1 MPAASKLVDG
11 MAGPST
17 WARVENRYGSEP
29 SSVYTPCG
37 LFTTG
42 SPSSATGHCSADQSP
57 FSASSGSVPSG
68 ASAAGS
74 SIVPLEVTA
83 SPMRGSHTCRLASE
97 IVRSSH
103 RPAPCTRSCW
113 FGSAG
118 EVSVPSIPSDAR
130 PAASV
135 IVPVN
140 CGKRPAGTQGE
151 PSNAV
156 MRKVPCA
163 RGCPVRSSN
172 VPANVSFAGASRT
185 TSAPSRSRLPRV
197 TTRKR
202 YSNASPGSR
211 HSPRRSVRR
220 PSGSEARRV
229 RLPLMRPS
237 GPRTSTG
244 SRSSRQRVTLSEP
257 VAARASMRWPPF
269 RVSTMSP
276 SRKSGAVMRKPA
288 GRKYGGFVRLRRP
301 LLERHLQARH
311 RQALEPE
318 VANDQ
323 AARFG
328 IHGQAARDD
337 VHCFVIDSDAVCRQR
352 SCDRAARAAHFDL
365 DGGQAAQLRERELQ
379 ALLCEQQ
386 PVQEQRDAAGQSQ
399 HAVRETRRNDGAR
412 YSTCVMFRW
421 RRGLR
426 SDSRQRLRHVEA
438 DHAASAVASARR
450 RRPSTRAV
458 CSSR

>member
-1 MPAASKLVDG
+1 M
-11 MAGPST
+11 
-17 WARVENRYGSEP
+17 
-29 SSVYTPCG
+29 
-37 LFTTG
+37 
-42 SPSSATGHCSADQSP
+42 GHCSADHSP
-57 FSASSGSVPSG
+57 FRASSGNVPSG
-68 ASAAGS
+68 ASASGS
-74 SIVPLEVTA
+74 LIVPLEVTA

-156 MRKVPCA
+156 MRKVPFA
-163 RGCPVRSSN
+163 RGCSVRSSK
-172 VPANVSFAGASRT
+172 VPANVSFAGASRK

-220 PSGSEARRV
+220 PSGSEARRT

-257 VAARASMRWPPF
+257 LAAACFDALAALQGERDVAEPEVRCRDAQ
-269 RVSTMSP
+269 
-276 SRKSGAVMRKPA
+276 A
-288 GRKYGGFVRLRRP
+288 GRQEIRRLLGLRRP

-311 RQALEPE
+311 RQPFEPE

-323 AARFG
+323 AARFRV
-328 IHGQAARDD
+328 HGQAARDD
-337 VHCFVIDSDAVCRQR
+337 VRRFVIDSDAVCRQW
-352 SCDRAARAAHFDL
+352 S
-365 DGGQAAQLRERELQ
+365 
-379 ALLCEQQ
+379 
-386 PVQEQRDAAGQSQ
+386 RD
-399 HAVRETRRNDGAR
+399 
-412 YSTCVMFRW
+412 
-421 RRGLR
+421 
-426 SDSRQRLRHVEA
+426 
-438 DHAASAVASARR
+438 
-450 RRPSTRAV
+450 
-458 CSSR
+458 